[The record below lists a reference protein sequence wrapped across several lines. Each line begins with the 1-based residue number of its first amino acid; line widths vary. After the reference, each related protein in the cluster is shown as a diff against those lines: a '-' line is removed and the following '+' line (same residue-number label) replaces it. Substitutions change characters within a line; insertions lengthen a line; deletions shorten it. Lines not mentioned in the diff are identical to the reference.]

1 MATGTH
7 VKLLWKTDVEEPGF
21 ELNYPGLR
29 FKDFPGNSGS
39 GSTREASLLKIDGC
53 TAPVAKN

>member
-1 MATGTH
+1 MD

-29 FKDFPGNSGS
+29 FKDFPGNSGL
-39 GSTREASLLKIDGC
+39 GPTRD
-53 TAPVAKN
+53 